1 MQAKT
6 KTSPGELARNYFQAE
21 YGHLVNGQ
29 WVDGD
34 SGNTITMINPA
45 TGDEISR
52 IQAGTASDVKRA
64 VDAAHAAFPKWSRSS
79 PYERQAVLLEM
90 ARRLKARLGDYAMM
104 ETLNNGKPISES
116 SRFDIPASAGIYDF
130 YAGTPFMIRGN
141 TSVLGDSVM
150 LNYREALGVCA
161 AIVPWNIPMFCTAL
175 KVAPALAAGNT
186 VVLKPAESTCL
197 AILEFFKECAGF
209 MPPGIVNIV
218 TGYGPDTGPALVT
231 DPRVRKVAFTGSKP
245 TARKIMEY
253 ASHNIIPQTM
263 ELGGKGAFIVADDA
277 DIDAAAEGIVS
288 STIFNKGEVCI
299 AGVRV
304 FAHEK
309 IADELKEKA
318 LKLLTHIKMGDPTD
332 PATQLG
338 PLASQRQFDK
348 VKSYLELGPRE
359 GAILEVGGKPA
370 RLRGLEKGLFIEP
383 TIFSGVDNRMRIA
396 QEEIFGPVTC
406 MQNWSDDE
414 EVIRLAN
421 ETPYGLGSG
430 IWSRS
435 IARAHRF
442 SRDMQTG
449 MIFINRY
456 YNFLP
461 GMPMGGYKESGFG
474 REGCLETLDHY
485 TQIKSVVID
494 TSSGPLGMYP
504 G

>member
-1 MQAKT
+1 MQA
-6 KTSPGELARNYFQAE
+6 SIPPGIVEPARNYFQAE
-21 YGHLVNGQ
+21 YGHLINGQ

-34 SGNTITMINPA
+34 GGATIAMFNPT
-45 TGDEISR
+45 TGQELSK
-52 IQAGTASDVKRA
+52 IQAGNAVDVKRA
-64 VDAAHAAFPKWSRSS
+64 VDAAAAAFPAWSRSN

-90 ARRLKARLGDYAMM
+90 ARRLKARLMDYAMM
-104 ETLNNGKPISES
+104 ETLDNGKPISES
-116 SRFDIPASAGIYDF
+116 SRFDIPATAGIYDF
-130 YAGTPFMIRGN
+130 YAGTPFMIRGT
-141 TSVLGDSVM
+141 TSSLGDSVM
-150 LNYREALGVCA
+150 LNYREPLGVCA

-197 AILEFFKECAGF
+197 GILEFFRECASF

-245 TARKIMEY
+245 TARKIIEY

-288 STIFNKGEVCI
+288 STVFNKGEVCI

-309 IADELKEKA
+309 IADELKGKA
-318 LKLLTHIKMGDPTD
+318 LELLAGIRIGDPTD

-348 VKSYLELGPRE
+348 VKSYLELGPKE
-359 GAILEVGGKPA
+359 GARVEIGGQPA
-370 RLRGLEKGLFIEP
+370 RLKGLENGLFIQP
-383 TIFSGVDNRMRIA
+383 TVFSNVNNQMRIA
-396 QEEIFGPVTC
+396 REEIFGPVTC
-406 MQNWSDDE
+406 FQTWNDDA

-435 IARAHRF
+435 ASRVHRF

-449 MIFINRY
+449 MIFVNRY

-494 TSSGPLGMYP
+494 TSSGPLGMYAS
-504 G
+504 